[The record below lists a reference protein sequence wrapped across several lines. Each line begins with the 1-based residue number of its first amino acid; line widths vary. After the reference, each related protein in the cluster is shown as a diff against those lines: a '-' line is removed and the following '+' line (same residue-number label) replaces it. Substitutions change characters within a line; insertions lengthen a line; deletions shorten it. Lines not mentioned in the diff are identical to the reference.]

1 MEFNKYIKKK
11 ANASGLTPLRYYR
24 AFTDGVQGCRTYSSV
39 TCEKTLAAYKDGRRY
54 KKKIDSKSSDC

>member
-1 MEFNKYIKKK
+1 MDIDKYIKRK

-24 AFTDGVQGCRTYSSV
+24 AFTDGIEGCKAYTNV

-54 KKKIDSKSSDC
+54 KKRFDSKSSS

>member
-1 MEFNKYIKKK
+1 MDIDKYIRRK

-24 AFTDGVQGCRTYSSV
+24 AFTDGVEGCKAYIDV

-54 KKKIDSKSSDC
+54 KKRFDSKTSS

>member
-39 TCEKTLAAYKDGRRY
+39 TCEKTLAAYKDGERY
-54 KKKIDSKSSDC
+54 KKRFDSKASS